1 VTIGGFLPKNPRY
14 DGFHAIR
21 TGVTMTAY
29 RGFASMPSP
38 LLWIMAAFFVI
49 PGLYD
54 VVTGMFQAPLE
65 DLMLN
70 LAQLLAGLFLLYCAV
85 QAYRNRRGEL
95 GSRRTTLVGYAC
107 LGLFCLCFVIKAGAT
122 ALRIFA

>member
-1 VTIGGFLPKNPRY
+1 
-14 DGFHAIR
+14 
-21 TGVTMTAY
+21 MTAY

-54 VVTGMFQAPLE
+54 VVTGMVDDPLE
-65 DLMLN
+65 DVLLN
-70 LAQLLAGLFLLYCAV
+70 LTQLLAGAFLLYCAV

-95 GSRRTTLVGYAC
+95 ASSRTTVIGYAC
-107 LGLFCLCFVIKAGAT
+107 FGLFCLCFMVKVGAT
-122 ALRIFA
+122 AVRVFA